1 MDRYWMAVSAIFDL
15 PVLASKRSVLLSYVD
30 ESRHEIDWSRISE
43 TMGAWS
49 HGEQVLVR
57 VAHALFNDGDDVA
70 IHELRVLS
78 PDVGRAVL
86 QIIARRYW

>member
-1 MDRYWMAVSAIFDL
+1 MDLYWMAVSAIFDL

-30 ESRHEIDWSRISE
+30 ELRHEIDWSRISE

-86 QIIARRYW
+86 QIIARCYW

>member
-1 MDRYWMAVSAIFDL
+1 MDRYWTAVYAIFDL

-30 ESRHEIDWSRISE
+30 EARHEIDWPGITA

-49 HGEQVLVR
+49 HGEQVLIR
-57 VAHALFNDGDDVA
+57 IAHALFNEGDDVA
-70 IHELRVLS
+70 IGELRVLS

-86 QIIARRYW
+86 EIIRQCFW